1 MSKYFLSLCLSVLT
15 SAAVLAA
22 DLADALKSGTLWTMP
37 QTELVD
43 KYLNG
48 VMYRNVDASTM
59 RLKAAGAL
67 TVGELSP
74 NEIDWIW
81 DEKKEHPASLLIVL
95 YNKGDDGNIDKKEFN
110 QRVKDA
116 LAALDAVCGVKGKK
130 KNVAAKES
138 GVKLKAWVWEWENGA
153 AMLEAHDT
161 GKGKKDYE
169 AEFIRLRMAKD
180 AAGLERG
187 SASDAGSRRELL
199 ANVKRTEEGD
209 VWIDN
214 IPMIDQGEKGYC
226 LPATVARI
234 FSYYGMDGVDMHAMA
249 SMCDT
254 VAGGGTTIGGMME
267 ALEKIGSRFHV
278 RVMTMKDK
286 GKKPGPEEIVESYNK
301 LAKRKGKPASRGF
314 IGVADRDIDNALSIF
329 DQEILEE
336 SFPVKKAA
344 MKKWFRPV
352 YKSIDSGIPILWG
365 IPGHMRLIIGYNE
378 AKGLIYYSDSWGAG
392 HEKKKMSA
400 LYAYMITL
408 YRGYL
413 RLSK

>member
-15 SAAVLAA
+15 SAAALAA

-48 VMYRNVDASTM
+48 VMYRNVDAGTM

-400 LYAYMITL
+400 LNAYMITL

>member
-15 SAAVLAA
+15 SAAALAA
-22 DLADALKSGTLWTMP
+22 DLADALKSGTLWTLP

-48 VMYRNVDASTM
+48 VMYRNVDAGTM

-400 LYAYMITL
+400 LNAYMITL

>member
-1 MSKYFLSLCLSVLT
+1 MSKYFLSLCLSILT
-15 SAAVLAA
+15 SAAALAA
-22 DLADALKSGTLWTMP
+22 DLADALQSGTLWTLP

-48 VMYRNVDASTM
+48 VMYRNVDSGTM

-67 TVGELSP
+67 TIGELSP

-138 GVKLKAWVWEWENGA
+138 GVKLKAWIWEWENGA

-400 LYAYMITL
+400 LNAYMITL

>member
-1 MSKYFLSLCLSVLT
+1 MSKYFLTLCLSVLS
-15 SAAVLAA
+15 SATALAA
-22 DLADALKSGTLWTMP
+22 DLADALQSGTLWTAP
-37 QTELVD
+37 KTELID
-43 KYLNG
+43 KYLEG
-48 VMYRNVDASTM
+48 VLYRNVDAGTM
-59 RLKAAGAL
+59 RLKASGAL
-67 TVGELSP
+67 TIGELAP
-74 NEIDWIW
+74 NEIDWFW
-81 DEKKEHPASLLIVL
+81 DEKQEHPTSLLIVL

-110 QRVKDA
+110 TKVKDA

-130 KNVAAKES
+130 KNVAARES
-138 GVKLKAWVWEWENGA
+138 GVKLKAWAWEWENGA

-169 AEFIRLRMAKD
+169 AEFIRLRMAKNV
-180 AAGLERG
+180 AGLERG
-187 SASDAGSRRELL
+187 SAADAGSRREL
-199 ANVKRTEEGD
+199 AGNVKRTDEGD

-214 IPMIDQGEKGYC
+214 IPMVDQGEKGYC
-226 LPATVARI
+226 LPATVARV

-254 VAGGGTTIGGMME
+254 VAGGGTTINGMME

-314 IGVADRDIDNALSIF
+314 IGVADRDIDNALTIF

-352 YKSIDSGIPILWG
+352 YKCIDSGLPVLWG

-378 AKGLIYYSDSWGAG
+378 QKGLIYYSDTWGAG

-400 LYAYMITL
+400 LNAYMITL

>member
-1 MSKYFLSLCLSVLT
+1 MSKYFLSLCLSILT
-15 SAAVLAA
+15 SAAALAA
-22 DLADALKSGTLWTMP
+22 DLADALKSGTLWTLP

-48 VMYRNVDASTM
+48 VMYRNVDAGTM

-400 LYAYMITL
+400 LNAYMITL

>member
-1 MSKYFLSLCLSVLT
+1 MNKFLRTLCLILCASGSVWAT
-15 SAAVLAA
+15 
-22 DLADALKSGTLWTMP
+22 DLADIVSNGTIWTMP
-37 QTELVD
+37 KSDIVNN
-43 KYLNG
+43 YLNG
-48 VMYRNVDASTM
+48 VMYRNAGNNTL

-67 TVGELSP
+67 TIGEISP

-81 DEKKEHPASLLIVL
+81 DEKQEHPASLLIVL
-95 YNKGDDGNIDKKEFN
+95 YNKGDDGNIDKKEFEE
-110 QRVKDA
+110 RVKA
-116 LAALDAVCGVKGKK
+116 AMTALDSVCGVKAKK

-138 GVKLKAWVWEWENGA
+138 GVKLKAWSWEWENGA
-153 AMLEAHDT
+153 AMLEAHST
-161 GKGKKDYE
+161 GRGKKDFE

-180 AAGLERG
+180 LSGLERG
-187 SASDAGSRRELL
+187 SASDAGSRRELT
-199 ANVKRTEEGD
+199 ANVKRTDEGD

-214 IPMIDQGEKGYC
+214 IPMVDQGEKGYC

-254 VAGGGTTIGGMME
+254 VAGGGTTIQGMLE

-314 IGVADRDIDNALSIF
+314 IGVADRDIDNALAFF

-352 YKSIDSGIPILWG
+352 YKSIDSGIPVLWG

-378 AKGLIYYSDSWGAG
+378 AKGIIYYSDTWGAG

-400 LYAYMITL
+400 LNAYMLTL

>member
-15 SAAVLAA
+15 SAAALAA
-22 DLADALKSGTLWTMP
+22 DLADALKSGTLWTLP

-48 VMYRNVDASTM
+48 VMYRNVDAGTM

-67 TVGELSP
+67 TIGELSP

-400 LYAYMITL
+400 LNAYMITL

>member
-15 SAAVLAA
+15 SAAALAA
-22 DLADALKSGTLWTMP
+22 DLADALKSGTLWTLP

-48 VMYRNVDASTM
+48 VMYRNVDAGTM

-130 KNVAAKES
+130 KNVAARES

-400 LYAYMITL
+400 LNAYMITL

>member
-1 MSKYFLSLCLSVLT
+1 MTKFLRTLCVMLCTVCSVQ
-15 SAAVLAA
+15 AV
-22 DLADALKSGTLWTMP
+22 DLADVLSNGTFWTMP
-37 QTELVD
+37 KND
-43 KYLNG
+43 MMNNYLNG
-48 VMYRNVDASTM
+48 VMYRNAGSNTM

-67 TVGELSP
+67 TIGELSP

-81 DEKKEHPASLLIVL
+81 DDKKEHPSSLLIVL
-95 YNKGDDGNIDKKEFN
+95 YNKGDDGNIDKKEFEA
-110 QRVKDA
+110 RVKDA
-116 LAALDAVCGVKGKK
+116 QAALDSVCGVKGKK
-130 KNVAAKES
+130 KNVDARES

-153 AMLEAHDT
+153 AMLEAHST
-161 GKGKKDYE
+161 GRGKKDFE
-169 AEFIRLRMAKD
+169 AEFIRLRMA
-180 AAGLERG
+180 AEITGLERG
-187 SASDAGSRRELL
+187 SASDAGSRRELA
-199 ANVKRTEEGD
+199 ANVKRTDEGD

-214 IPMIDQGEKGYC
+214 IPMVDQGEKGYC

-254 VAGGGTTIGGMME
+254 VAGGGTTIGGMLE

-278 RVMTMKDK
+278 RVMTLKDK

-301 LAKRKGKPASRGF
+301 LAKRKGKPISRGF
-314 IGVADRDIDNALSIF
+314 IGVADRDIDHALSVF

-352 YKSIDSGIPILWG
+352 YKSIDAGIPILWG
-365 IPGHMRLIIGYNE
+365 IPGHMRLIIGYND
-378 AKGLIYYSDSWGAG
+378 AKGLIYYSDTWGAG

-400 LYAYMITL
+400 LNAYMITL

>member
-1 MSKYFLSLCLSVLT
+1 MNKFLRTLCLMLCASGSVWAT
-15 SAAVLAA
+15 
-22 DLADALKSGTLWTMP
+22 DLADIVSNGTIWTMP
-37 QTELVD
+37 KSDIVNN
-43 KYLNG
+43 YLNG
-48 VMYRNVDASTM
+48 VMYRNAGNNTL

-67 TVGELSP
+67 TIGEISP

-81 DEKKEHPASLLIVL
+81 DEKQEHPASLLIVL
-95 YNKGDDGNIDKKEFN
+95 YNKGDDGNIDKKEFEE
-110 QRVKDA
+110 RVKA
-116 LAALDAVCGVKGKK
+116 AMTALDSVCGVKAKK

-138 GVKLKAWVWEWENGA
+138 GVKLKAWSWEWENGA
-153 AMLEAHDT
+153 AMLEAHST
-161 GKGKKDYE
+161 GRGKKDFE

-180 AAGLERG
+180 LSGLERG
-187 SASDAGSRRELL
+187 SASDAGSRRELT
-199 ANVKRTEEGD
+199 ANVKRTDEGD

-214 IPMIDQGEKGYC
+214 IPMVDQGEKGYC

-254 VAGGGTTIGGMME
+254 VAGGGTTIQGMLE

-314 IGVADRDIDNALSIF
+314 IGVADRDIDNALAFF

-352 YKSIDSGIPILWG
+352 YKSIDSGIPVLWG

-378 AKGLIYYSDSWGAG
+378 AKGIIYYSDTWGAG

-400 LYAYMITL
+400 LNAYMLTL

>member
-1 MSKYFLSLCLSVLT
+1 MTKFLRTLCAMLCTAGSVW
-15 SAAVLAA
+15 AA
-22 DLADALKSGTLWTMP
+22 DLADVLADGTLWTMP
-37 QTELVD
+37 KKDMVNQ
-43 KYLNG
+43 YLAG
-48 VMYRNVDASTM
+48 VQYRDAGSNTM

-81 DEKKEHPASLLIVL
+81 DEKQEHPASLLIVL
-95 YNKGDDGNIDKKEFN
+95 YNKGDDGNIDKKEFDEK
-110 QRVKDA
+110 VKNT
-116 LAALDAVCGVKGKK
+116 LAALDSICGVKGKK

-138 GVKLKAWVWEWENGA
+138 GVKLKAWAWEWENGA
-153 AMLEAHDT
+153 AMLEAHST
-161 GKGKKDYE
+161 GRGKKDFE

-180 AAGLERG
+180 MTGLERG
-187 SASDAGSRRELL
+187 SASDAGSRRELSG
-199 ANVKRTEEGD
+199 NVKRTDEGD

-214 IPMIDQGEKGYC
+214 IPMVDQGQKGYC
-226 LPATVARI
+226 LPATVARV

-254 VAGGGTTIGGMME
+254 VAGGGTTITGMLE

-278 RVMTMKDK
+278 RVMTIKDK
-286 GKKPGPEEIVESYNK
+286 GKKPDPEEIVESYNK
-301 LAKRKGKPASRGF
+301 LAKRKGKASSRGF
-314 IGVADRDIDNALSIF
+314 IGVADRDIDDALSVF
-329 DQEILEE
+329 DQEILEA
-336 SFPVKKAA
+336 SFPVKKPA

-352 YKSIDSGIPILWG
+352 YKSIDSGIPVLWG

-378 AKGLIYYSDSWGAG
+378 QKGLIYYSDTWGAG
-392 HEKKKMSA
+392 HEKKKMTA
-400 LYAYMITL
+400 LNAYMITL

>member
-15 SAAVLAA
+15 SAAALAA
-22 DLADALKSGTLWTMP
+22 DLADALQSGTLWTLP

-48 VMYRNVDASTM
+48 VMYRNVDAGTM

-130 KNVAAKES
+130 KNVAARES

-400 LYAYMITL
+400 LNAYMITL

>member
-1 MSKYFLSLCLSVLT
+1 MSKYFLSLCLSILT
-15 SAAVLAA
+15 SAAALAA
-22 DLADALKSGTLWTMP
+22 DLADALQSGTLWTLP

-48 VMYRNVDASTM
+48 VMYRNVDAGTM
-59 RLKAAGAL
+59 RLKAAGTL
-67 TVGELSP
+67 TIGELSP

-138 GVKLKAWVWEWENGA
+138 GVKLKAWVWEWDNGA

-400 LYAYMITL
+400 LNAYMITL

>member
-1 MSKYFLSLCLSVLT
+1 MSKCFLSLCLSVLT
-15 SAAVLAA
+15 SAAALAA
-22 DLADALKSGTLWTMP
+22 DLADALKSGTLWTLP

-48 VMYRNVDASTM
+48 VMYRNVDAGTM

-67 TVGELSP
+67 TIGELSP

-116 LAALDAVCGVKGKK
+116 LAALDTVCGVKGKK

-400 LYAYMITL
+400 LNAYMITL

>member
-1 MSKYFLSLCLSVLT
+1 MSKYFLSLCLSILT
-15 SAAVLAA
+15 SAAALAA
-22 DLADALKSGTLWTMP
+22 DLADALQSGTLWTLP

-48 VMYRNVDASTM
+48 VMYRNVDAGTM

-130 KNVAAKES
+130 KNVAARES

-400 LYAYMITL
+400 LNAYMITL

>member
-1 MSKYFLSLCLSVLT
+1 MNKFLCTLCVMLCALC
-15 SAAVLAA
+15 SARAV
-22 DLADALKSGTLWTMP
+22 DLADVLRNGTFWTMP
-37 QTELVD
+37 KNEMMSN
-43 KYLNG
+43 YLNG
-48 VMYRNVDASTM
+48 VMYRNAGSNTM

-81 DEKKEHPASLLIVL
+81 DEKQEHPVSLHIVL
-95 YNKGDDGNIDKKEFN
+95 YNKGDDGNIDKKDFET
-110 QRVKDA
+110 RVKDA
-116 LAALDAVCGVKGKK
+116 QAALDTVCGVKGKK

-138 GVKLKAWVWEWENGA
+138 GVKLKAWAWEWENGA
-153 AMLEAHDT
+153 AILEAHST
-161 GKGKKDYE
+161 GRGKKNFE
-169 AEFIRLRMAKD
+169 AEFIRLRMAAD
-180 AAGLERG
+180 ITDLERG
-187 SASDAGSRRELL
+187 SSSDAGSRRELA
-199 ANVKRTEEGD
+199 ANVKRTDEGD

-214 IPMIDQGEKGYC
+214 IPMVDQGEKGYC

-254 VAGGGTTIGGMME
+254 VAGGGTTIGGMLE

-278 RVMTMKDK
+278 RIMTMKDK
-286 GKKPGPEEIVESYNK
+286 GKKPGPEEIIESYNK
-301 LAKRKGKPASRGF
+301 LAKRKGKPISRGF

-352 YKSIDSGIPILWG
+352 YKSIDAGVPVLWG

-378 AKGLIYYSDSWGAG
+378 AKGIIYYSDTWGAG

-400 LYAYMITL
+400 LNAYMITL

>member
-1 MSKYFLSLCLSVLT
+1 MSKYFLTLCLSFLT
-15 SAAVLAA
+15 SVAALAA
-22 DLADALKSGTLWTMP
+22 DLADALQSGTLWTLP

-48 VMYRNVDASTM
+48 VMYRHVDAGTM

-67 TVGELSP
+67 TIGELSP

-187 SASDAGSRRELL
+187 SASDAGSRRDLL
-199 ANVKRTEEGD
+199 NNVKRTEEGD

-254 VAGGGTTIGGMME
+254 VAGGGTTIEGMME

-278 RVMTMKDK
+278 RAMTLKDK

-301 LAKRKGKPASRGF
+301 LAKRKGKQASRGF
-314 IGVADRDIDNALSIF
+314 IGVADRDIDDALSIF

-352 YKSIDSGIPILWG
+352 YKSIDSGIPVLWG
-365 IPGHMRLIIGYNE
+365 IPGHMRLIIGYND

-400 LYAYMITL
+400 LNAYMITL

>member
-1 MSKYFLSLCLSVLT
+1 MSKYFLSLCLSILT
-15 SAAVLAA
+15 SAAALAA
-22 DLADALKSGTLWTMP
+22 DLADALQSGTLWTLP

-48 VMYRNVDASTM
+48 VMYRNVDSGTM

-67 TVGELSP
+67 TIGELSP

-138 GVKLKAWVWEWENGA
+138 GVKLKAWIWEWENGA

-254 VAGGGTTIGGMME
+254 VAGGGTTILMIVMMFAIMYFFMIRPENKKKKEAEQMRNALKVGDNITTIGGV
-267 ALEKIGSRFHV
+267 IGDIVSVKDDSIVIETSADKV
-278 RVMTMKDK
+278 RVEFTKWAVSTNNTAMKAA
-286 GKKPGPEEIVESYNK
+286 
-301 LAKRKGKPASRGF
+301 AKAKEAAIAARKA
-314 IGVADRDIDNALSIF
+314 
-329 DQEILEE
+329 E
-336 SFPVKKAA
+336 KKA
-344 MKKWFRPV
+344 KK
-352 YKSIDSGIPILWG
+352 
-365 IPGHMRLIIGYNE
+365 
-378 AKGLIYYSDSWGAG
+378 
-392 HEKKKMSA
+392 
-400 LYAYMITL
+400 
-408 YRGYL
+408 
-413 RLSK
+413 

>member
-1 MSKYFLSLCLSVLT
+1 MSKYFLTLCLSVLT
-15 SAAVLAA
+15 SAAALAA
-22 DLADALKSGTLWTMP
+22 DLADALQSGTLWTLP
-37 QTELVD
+37 QSEVTN

-48 VMYRNVDASTM
+48 VMYRNVDEGTM

-67 TVGELSP
+67 TIGELSP

-116 LAALDAVCGVKGKK
+116 LTALDTICGVKGKK

-187 SASDAGSRRELL
+187 SAADAGSRRELL
-199 ANVKRTEEGD
+199 TNVKRTDEGD
-209 VWIDN
+209 VWINN

-254 VAGGGTTIGGMME
+254 MAGGGTTISGMLE

-352 YKSIDSGIPILWG
+352 YKSIDSGIPVLWG

-400 LYAYMITL
+400 LNAYMITL

>member
-15 SAAVLAA
+15 SAAALAA
-22 DLADALKSGTLWTMP
+22 DLADALQSGALWTAP
-37 QTELVD
+37 KTELID

-48 VMYRNVDASTM
+48 VMYRNVDAGTM

-74 NEIDWIW
+74 NEIDWMW

-187 SASDAGSRRELL
+187 SAADAGSRRELL
-199 ANVKRTEEGD
+199 ANVKRTDEGD

-254 VAGGGTTIGGMME
+254 VAGGGTTIGGMLE

-314 IGVADRDIDNALSIF
+314 IGVADRDIDNALSVF

-352 YKSIDSGIPILWG
+352 YKSIDSGIPVLWG
-365 IPGHMRLIIGYNE
+365 IPGHMRLIIGYND

-400 LYAYMITL
+400 LNAYMITL

>member
-1 MSKYFLSLCLSVLT
+1 MSKYFLTLCLSVLS
-15 SAAVLAA
+15 SAAALAA
-22 DLADALKSGTLWTMP
+22 DLADALQSGTLWTLP

-48 VMYRNVDASTM
+48 VMYRNVDAGTM

-67 TVGELSP
+67 TIGELSP

-352 YKSIDSGIPILWG
+352 YKSIDSGIPVLWG
-365 IPGHMRLIIGYNE
+365 IPGHMRLIIGYND

-400 LYAYMITL
+400 LNAYMITL

>member
-1 MSKYFLSLCLSVLT
+1 MSKYFLSLCLSILT
-15 SAAVLAA
+15 SAAALAA
-22 DLADALKSGTLWTMP
+22 DLADALKSGTLWTLP

-48 VMYRNVDASTM
+48 VMYRNVDSGTM

-301 LAKRKGKPASRGF
+301 LAKRKGKPASLGF

-400 LYAYMITL
+400 LNAYMITL

>member
-1 MSKYFLSLCLSVLT
+1 MSKYFLTLCLSFLT
-15 SAAVLAA
+15 SVAALAA
-22 DLADALKSGTLWTMP
+22 DLADALQSGTLWTLP

-48 VMYRNVDASTM
+48 VMYRHVDAGTM

-67 TVGELSP
+67 TIGELSP

-116 LAALDAVCGVKGKK
+116 LAVLDAVCGVKGKK

-187 SASDAGSRRELL
+187 SASDAGSRRDLL
-199 ANVKRTEEGD
+199 NNVKRTEEGD

-254 VAGGGTTIGGMME
+254 VAGGGTTIEGMME

-278 RVMTMKDK
+278 RAMTLKDK

-301 LAKRKGKPASRGF
+301 LAKRKGKQASRGF
-314 IGVADRDIDNALSIF
+314 IGVADRDIDDALSIF

-352 YKSIDSGIPILWG
+352 YKSIDSGIPVLWG
-365 IPGHMRLIIGYNE
+365 IPGHMRLIIGYND

-400 LYAYMITL
+400 LNAYMITL

>member
-1 MSKYFLSLCLSVLT
+1 MSKYFLSLCLSILT
-15 SAAVLAA
+15 SAAALAA
-22 DLADALKSGTLWTMP
+22 DLADALQSGTLWTLP

-48 VMYRNVDASTM
+48 VMYRNVDAGTM

-67 TVGELSP
+67 TIGELSP

-400 LYAYMITL
+400 LNAYMITL

>member
-15 SAAVLAA
+15 SAAALAA
-22 DLADALKSGTLWTMP
+22 DLADALQGGTLWTAP
-37 QTELVD
+37 KTELID

-48 VMYRNVDASTM
+48 VMYRNVDAGTM

-67 TVGELSP
+67 TIGELAP
-74 NEIDWIW
+74 NEIDWMW
-81 DEKKEHPASLLIVL
+81 DEKKEHPVSLLIVL

-116 LAALDAVCGVKGKK
+116 VTALDTVCGVKGKK

-138 GVKLKAWVWEWENGA
+138 GVKLKAWIWEWENGA

-199 ANVKRTEEGD
+199 SNVKRTDEGD

-254 VAGGGTTIGGMME
+254 VAGGGTTIGGMTE

-314 IGVADRDIDNALSIF
+314 IGVADRDIDNALSVF

-352 YKSIDSGIPILWG
+352 HKSIDSGIPVLWG
-365 IPGHMRLIIGYNE
+365 IPGHMRLIIGYNDD
-378 AKGLIYYSDSWGAG
+378 KGLIYYSDSWGAG

-400 LYAYMITL
+400 LNAYMITL

>member
-1 MSKYFLSLCLSVLT
+1 MTKFLRTLCVMLCTVCSVQ
-15 SAAVLAA
+15 AV
-22 DLADALKSGTLWTMP
+22 DLADVLSNGTFWTMP
-37 QTELVD
+37 KNDMVNN
-43 KYLNG
+43 YLNG
-48 VMYRNVDASTM
+48 VMYRNAGSNTM

-67 TVGELSP
+67 TIGELSP

-81 DEKKEHPASLLIVL
+81 DDKKEHPSSLLIVL
-95 YNKGDDGNIDKKEFN
+95 YNKGDDGNIDKKEFEA
-110 QRVKDA
+110 RVKDA
-116 LAALDAVCGVKGKK
+116 QAALDSVCGVKGKK
-130 KNVAAKES
+130 KNVDARES

-153 AMLEAHDT
+153 AMLEAHST
-161 GKGKKDYE
+161 GRGKKDFE
-169 AEFIRLRMAKD
+169 AEFIRLRMA
-180 AAGLERG
+180 AEITGLERG
-187 SASDAGSRRELL
+187 SASDAGSRRELA
-199 ANVKRTEEGD
+199 ANVKRTDEGD

-214 IPMIDQGEKGYC
+214 IPMVDQGEKGYC

-254 VAGGGTTIGGMME
+254 VAGGGTTIGGMLE

-278 RVMTMKDK
+278 RVMTLKDK

-301 LAKRKGKPASRGF
+301 LAKRKGKPISRGF
-314 IGVADRDIDNALSIF
+314 IGVADRDIDHALSVF

-352 YKSIDSGIPILWG
+352 YKSIDAGIPILWG
-365 IPGHMRLIIGYNE
+365 IPGHMRLIIGYND
-378 AKGLIYYSDSWGAG
+378 AKGLIYYSDTWGAG

-400 LYAYMITL
+400 LNAYMITL

>member
-15 SAAVLAA
+15 SAAALAA
-22 DLADALKSGTLWTMP
+22 DLADALKSGTLWTLP

-138 GVKLKAWVWEWENGA
+138 GVKLKAWIWEWENGA

-400 LYAYMITL
+400 LNAYMITL

>member
-1 MSKYFLSLCLSVLT
+1 MSKYFLSLCLSILT
-15 SAAVLAA
+15 SAAALAA
-22 DLADALKSGTLWTMP
+22 DLADALQSGTLWTLP

-48 VMYRNVDASTM
+48 VMYRNVDSGTM

-67 TVGELSP
+67 TIGELSP

-400 LYAYMITL
+400 LNAYMITL

>member
-1 MSKYFLSLCLSVLT
+1 MSKYFLTLCLSVLT
-15 SAAVLAA
+15 SAAALAA
-22 DLADALKSGTLWTMP
+22 DLADALQSGTLWTLP

-48 VMYRNVDASTM
+48 VMYRNVDAGTM

-67 TVGELSP
+67 TIGELSP
-74 NEIDWIW
+74 NEIDWTW

-116 LAALDAVCGVKGKK
+116 LAALDAVCGVKAKK

-138 GVKLKAWVWEWENGA
+138 GVKLKAWIWEWENGA

-199 ANVKRTEEGD
+199 SNVKRTEEGD

-254 VAGGGTTIGGMME
+254 VAGGGTTISGMLE

-314 IGVADRDIDNALSIF
+314 IGVADRDIDNALSVF

-378 AKGLIYYSDSWGAG
+378 AKGLIYYSDSWGGG

-400 LYAYMITL
+400 LNAYMITL

>member
-1 MSKYFLSLCLSVLT
+1 MTKFLRTLCMMFCAAGSVW
-15 SAAVLAA
+15 AA
-22 DLADALKSGTLWTMP
+22 DLADVLADGSLWIMP
-37 QTELVD
+37 KNDMVN

-48 VMYRNVDASTM
+48 VMYRNAGNNTM
-59 RLKAAGAL
+59 RLKAAGTL
-67 TVGELSP
+67 TIGELTP

-81 DEKKEHPASLLIVL
+81 DEKQEHPASLLIVL
-95 YNKGDDGNIDKKEFN
+95 YNKGDDGNIDKKEFDE
-110 QRVKDA
+110 RVKSA
-116 LAALDAVCGVKGKK
+116 MAALDAVCGVKGKK

-138 GVKLKAWVWEWENGA
+138 GVKLKAWAWEWENGA
-153 AMLEAHDT
+153 AMLEAHNT
-161 GKGKKDYE
+161 GRGKKDFE

-180 AAGLERG
+180 MAGLGRG
-187 SASDAGSRRELL
+187 SASDAGSRREL
-199 ANVKRTEEGD
+199 AGNVKRTDEGD

-214 IPMIDQGEKGYC
+214 IPMVDQGEKGYC
-226 LPATVARI
+226 LPATVARV

-249 SMCDT
+249 AMCDT
-254 VAGGGTTIGGMME
+254 VAGGGTTISGMLE

-278 RVMTMKDK
+278 RVMTIKDK

-352 YKSIDSGIPILWG
+352 YKSIDSGIPVLWG

-378 AKGLIYYSDSWGAG
+378 QKGLIYYSDTWGAG
-392 HEKKKMSA
+392 HEKKKMTA
-400 LYAYMITL
+400 LNAYMITL

>member
-1 MSKYFLSLCLSVLT
+1 MTTFLRTLCVLLSV
-15 SAAVLAA
+15 SCAALSA
-22 DLADALKSGTLWTMP
+22 DLADILVNGTFWTMP
-37 QTELVD
+37 KKDMVD

-48 VMYRNVDASTM
+48 VMYRNSGNNTM
-59 RLKAAGAL
+59 RLKAAGSL
-67 TVGELSP
+67 TIGELAP
-74 NEIDWIW
+74 NEIDWVW
-81 DEKKEHPASLLIVL
+81 DDKQEHPASLLIVL
-95 YNKGDDGNIDKKEFN
+95 YNKGDDGNIDKKEFEE
-110 QRVKDA
+110 RVKNA
-116 LAALDAVCGVKGKK
+116 QSALDSICGVKGKK

-138 GVKLKAWVWEWENGA
+138 GVKLKAWVWEWDNGA
-153 AMLEAHDT
+153 AMLEAHHT
-161 GKGKKDYE
+161 GRGKKDFE
-169 AEFIRLRMAKD
+169 AEFVRLRMAKD
-180 AAGLERG
+180 LSGLERG
-187 SASDAGSRRELL
+187 SAADAGSRRELTG
-199 ANVKRTEEGD
+199 NVQRTDEGD

-214 IPMIDQGEKGYC
+214 IPMVDQGEKGYC

-254 VAGGGTTIGGMME
+254 VAGGGTTIQGMME

-278 RVMTMKDK
+278 RVMTIKDK
-286 GKKPGPEEIVESYNK
+286 GKKPGPEEIVEAYNK
-301 LAKRKGKPASRGF
+301 VAKRKGKAASRGF

-352 YKSIDSGIPILWG
+352 YKSIDAGIPVLWG

-378 AKGLIYYSDSWGAG
+378 NKGLIYYSDTWGAG
-392 HEKKKMSA
+392 HEKKKMTA
-400 LYAYMITL
+400 LNAYMITL

>member
-1 MSKYFLSLCLSVLT
+1 MSKYFLTLCLSVLT
-15 SAAVLAA
+15 SAAALAA
-22 DLADALKSGTLWTMP
+22 DLADALQSGTLWTLP

-48 VMYRNVDASTM
+48 VMYRNVDEGTM

-67 TVGELSP
+67 TIGELSP

-116 LAALDAVCGVKGKK
+116 QAALDAVCGVKGKK

-187 SASDAGSRRELL
+187 SAADAGSRRELL

-314 IGVADRDIDNALSIF
+314 IGVADRDIDNALSVF

-352 YKSIDSGIPILWG
+352 YKSIDSGIPVLWG
-365 IPGHMRLIIGYNE
+365 IPGHMRLIIGYND
-378 AKGLIYYSDSWGAG
+378 AKGLIYYSDTWGAG

-400 LYAYMITL
+400 LNAYMITL